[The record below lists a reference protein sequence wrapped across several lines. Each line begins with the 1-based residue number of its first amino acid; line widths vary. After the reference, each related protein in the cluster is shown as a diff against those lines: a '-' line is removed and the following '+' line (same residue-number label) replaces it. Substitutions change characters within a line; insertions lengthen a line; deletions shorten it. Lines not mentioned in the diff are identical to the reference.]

1 MNGRWLG
8 SRSIRTNWA
17 TRKPPLIK
25 ADGNPLPLSFD
36 EVYKQSS
43 ATNCTVYCGGIING
57 LTEELVQKI
66 FSPFG
71 TIQEIKVFK
80 DKGYA
85 FVRFSTK
92 ESAAH
97 AIVAVH
103 NSEVNGQVVKC
114 SWGKEN
120 SDLTTIQPGAQFEQ
134 SIANASFPYTYGQQM
149 GYWYPQSF
157 PAATAAAT
165 PQIPGQYLQCG
176 FSLGQFGY
184 HQDFLGRLSMNLSSI
199 WNNVPG
205 HTQLPAAVQHIG
217 QGSAIQSQPNGVVA
231 AYPVQRFQL
240 PEEEWPTPG
249 VLV

>member
-1 MNGRWLG
+1 MSHFYSSG
-8 SRSIRTNWA
+8 SNVI
-17 TRKPPLIK
+17 
-25 ADGNPLPLSFD
+25 
-36 EVYKQSS
+36 
-43 ATNCTVYCGGIING
+43 C
-57 LTEELVQKI
+57 
-66 FSPFG
+66 
-71 TIQEIKVFK
+71 
-80 DKGYA
+80 
-85 FVRFSTK
+85 RFSTK

-184 HQDFLGRLSMNLSSI
+184 HQDFLGWEALLWNYKMNVLFRLPKLNC
-199 WNNVPG
+199 
-205 HTQLPAAVQHIG
+205 
-217 QGSAIQSQPNGVVA
+217 
-231 AYPVQRFQL
+231 F
-240 PEEEWPTPG
+240 
-249 VLV
+249 